1 MQKTL
6 LLLLFLVLSQ
16 LLTAQEKALTT
27 EEVVFPPTEMLNSN
41 FSSYRVVR
49 LNTQQIY
56 DQVQVQGERALLR
69 IVLGTDPLR
78 SFLLQKH
85 DLRSASYQGRIA
97 GSAGIALAPARE
109 IGTYRGRMSGQAD
122 GKLSLTIEPD
132 FFFGLWTE
140 GEETWF
146 IEPLYR
152 LEPTAPQDLYLL
164 YRERDMKSRDN
175 YCGLSLTQQH
185 TEELSHKPAAGTE
198 KAGNCLVVEVGLAAD
213 NSMRVAF
220 GGVAQVTNFMFG
232 VLNNVQTNYDNEFA
246 DEIQFEVVTTFISD
260 CATCDPWTSSTD
272 AGTFLESFTNWGNS
286 NGFGTSSF
294 DVASVW
300 TNRDFAGST
309 IGIAWLSGVCSQFR
323 YNALQN
329 FSSNAAFLRVVQAH
343 EYGHNFSATHDP
355 DGSNTIMAPSVTMSN
370 TWSTATR
377 NQINNFVEDNYAPF
391 GCLAFCAPPEPPVAA
406 IIAPVTEVCADSY
419 VAFYDNSTNGP
430 AIWNWSF
437 PGGDPSTSNEQH
449 PTVFYASPGQ
459 YPVSLTVQNAIG
471 SDATTLNSDIIVSDN
486 SRKYLMVETFEQT
499 SGWAISNPDNGI
511 GWTIFDVGGN
521 NGNRAMYVNNFS
533 YQNGSGQIDAL
544 VSPPI
549 DLAANQDV
557 ILEFEYAYR
566 RYNSSLN
573 DRLVV
578 RLSTNGGASYP
589 YILFNGQENGSGNF
603 ATGSDLQ
610 SAFFPQTAN
619 DWCFTGPACISLSL
633 SEFAGQPNVRIRIEN
648 VSGYGNNMYVD
659 NIRLSAACQP
669 LLPPVPQFTASPTN
683 GCAPL
688 TVSFSNQS
696 EGANS
701 FEWYFPGGNP
711 DFSTEAEPTVTYDA
725 PGSYSVSLVAIN
737 AAGAETLTQNSLINV
752 QTVPQTAFT
761 TQVNGLS
768 VSFQNA
774 SSNAQSY
781 LWNFGDG
788 NTSVESNPAYTYSEA
803 GSYVV
808 RLTAFNECGSQSVE
822 QTIVVFMPVVASFT
836 ADTTSGCAPL
846 GVTFADQSSG
856 NIISWQ
862 WLFPG
867 ASPDTSSQQNP
878 SVTYPQAGT
887 YSVTLI
893 AASAFAAD
901 TFTRSGYIS
910 VGGAPDAAFSINY
923 TPGSLS
929 ATFTSS
935 SVQADSLLWDFG
947 DGNTFATDSSTTMH
961 TYSAA
966 GLYTVQLIAI
976 NACGA
981 DTLQQQLQVILP
993 PQAAAQ
999 LSTSSGCSPLSVTY
1013 TASPTGEAY
1022 SYAWEFPG
1030 GEPGSSSDS
1039 VVTVVYNQP
1048 GTYGFSLMV
1057 SNIAGSDTLTVIDS
1071 IQAGTGPQADFSLQY
1086 QPGSL
1091 LLATNNTSVGASTY
1105 LWSFGDGNSSTE
1117 ANPTHT
1123 YTEAGNYTLRL
1134 IATNDCGSDTTTQT
1148 LTVILPPVAG
1158 LTTNVSSGCA
1168 PLTVNYEA
1176 APVGEGYSYQ
1186 WFFPGGSPVTAE
1198 EANAAVTY
1206 ELPGS
1211 YEVTLIVSN
1220 VAGSD
1225 TLQLSSA
1232 VTATPPPTANF
1243 SAAADGAEVQTTNT
1257 SVGATEY
1264 LWLWGDGQT
1273 DSSAAP
1279 QHSYQA
1285 AGEYTITLIASN
1297 ACGSDTSSALI
1308 VIAGNAPTV
1317 NFSRQPG
1324 AGCAPLSVQFNNLSS
1339 DAISY
1344 QWSFPGGS
1352 PASSTEANPIV
1363 VYTQP
1368 GIYDVVLTATN
1379 IFGSSA
1385 INQSGS
1391 IVVNGPPTASF
1402 DTEASLT
1409 TISFQNNSQGGSQ
1422 YSWQFGDG
1430 SSTTTANPVH
1440 TYPGAGTFSVLLVAS
1455 NTCGTDSLLREIIIE
1470 GQSPTVQFTADI
1482 QEGCAPLQVQFNDT
1496 STDNP
1501 TAWEWSFPGGSPAT
1515 SNLQNPVVSYASP
1528 GLYPVELTATNVFGT
1543 QQAVVSDYIRIIAPP
1558 QIFDYAIEKD
1568 LPNEWA
1574 DLSYTFTA
1582 LSSGDNLQH
1591 IWIISDA
1598 AGEQD
1603 TLTGNPVSYTFP
1615 SEGDWHIQLIL
1626 ENSCGEAIS
1635 ETSLQ
1640 IIFPAVNS
1648 PDWLRSLLVFPN
1660 PATDILRL
1668 QATGWEG
1675 SGLIPAALFDARGRR
1690 LQRHEIPTNPG
1701 EWNYT
1706 LPLENLPSGIY
1717 LLTFFHEGSTGQLK
1731 IIKQ

>member
-6 LLLLFLVLSQ
+6 LLLLFFS
-16 LLTAQEKALTT
+16 LTQFLPAQEKALTT
-27 EEVVFPPTEMLNSN
+27 EEVTFSPTEMLTTN

-56 DQVQVQGERALLR
+56 DQVQLQGERALLR
-69 IVLGTDPLR
+69 VALGADPIR

-85 DLRSASYQGRIA
+85 DLRAAGYQSRIA
-97 GSAGIALAPARE
+97 TSSGIVQAPARE
-109 IGTYRGRMSGQAD
+109 IGTYRGRLSGQAG

-152 LEPTAPQDLYLL
+152 LEPTAPRDLYLL
-164 YRERDMKSRDN
+164 YRERDMKTRDN
-175 YCGLSLTQQH
+175 YCGLSLTHQH
-185 TEELSHKPAAGTE
+185 AEELPHKPADTE

-260 CATCDPWTSSTD
+260 CPSCDPWTSSND

-309 IGIAWLSGVCSQFR
+309 IGIAWLSGVCSQYR

-377 NQINNFVEDNYAPF
+377 NQINNFVEDNSAPF
-391 GCLAFCAPPEPPVAA
+391 GCLAFCAPPEPPTAA
-406 IIAPVTEVCADSY
+406 IIAPVTEICPGSY
-419 VAFYDNSTNGP
+419 VSFFDNSTNEP

-459 YPVSLTVQNAIG
+459 YPVSLSVQNAIG
-471 SDATTLNSDIIVSDN
+471 SDATTLSTDIIVSDN
-486 SRKYLMVETFEQT
+486 ARKYLMVETFEQT

-521 NGNRAMYVNNFS
+521 NGNRAMYVNNFG
-533 YQNGSGQIDAL
+533 YQNGSGQVDAL

-549 DLAANQDV
+549 DLAVNQDV
-557 ILEFEYAYR
+557 TLEFEYAYR

-633 SEFAGQPNVRIRIEN
+633 NEFAGQPNVRIRIEN

-659 NIRLSAACQP
+659 NLRLSAACQP
-669 LLPPVPQFTASPTN
+669 LLPPVPQFTASPTS

-696 EGANS
+696 EGATS
-701 FEWYFPGGNP
+701 FEWYFSGGNP
-711 DFSTEAEPTVTYDA
+711 DFSTEAEPTVTYET

-737 AAGAETLTQNSLINV
+737 AAGAETLTQNGLITV

-768 VSFQNA
+768 VTFQNA
-774 SSNAQSY
+774 STNAQSY

-788 NTSVESNPAYTYSEA
+788 NTSIESSPVYTYSQA
-803 GSYVV
+803 GNYVV
-808 RLTAFNECGSQSVE
+808 RLTAFNECGSQFVE
-822 QTIVVFMPVVASFT
+822 QTIVVFIPVNASFT
-836 ADTTSGCAPL
+836 ADTTAGCAPL
-846 GVTFADQSSG
+846 TVAFSDQSSG
-856 NIISWQ
+856 NVISWQ

-867 ASPDTSSQQNP
+867 ATPDTSSQQNP
-878 SVTYPQAGT
+878 SVTYAQAGI
-887 YSVTLI
+887 YPVTLI
-893 AASAFAAD
+893 AASAFTAD
-901 TFTRSGYIS
+901 TLIRSGYIN
-910 VGGAPDAAFSINY
+910 VGGAPEAAFSVNY
-923 TPGSLS
+923 SPGSL
-929 ATFTSS
+929 AAAFNSS
-935 SVQADSLLWDFG
+935 SLRADSLFWDFG
-947 DGNTFATDSSTTMH
+947 DGTTLATDSSLTVH

-966 GLYTVQLIAI
+966 GDYTVQLIAT

-981 DTLQQQLQVILP
+981 DTVQQSLQIILP

-999 LSTSSGCSPLSVTY
+999 FSTSSGCAPLSVTY
-1013 TASPTGEAY
+1013 TASPAGEAY
-1022 SYAWEFPG
+1022 TYAWEFPG
-1030 GEPGSSSDS
+1030 GEPASSSDS
-1039 VVTVVYNQP
+1039 VVTVVYSQP
-1048 GTYGFSLMV
+1048 GSYGFTLIV
-1057 SNIAGSDTLTVIDS
+1057 SNIAGSDTLTVVDS
-1071 IQAGTGPQADFSLQY
+1071 IRAGTGPQAGFNLQY

-1091 LLATNNTSVGASTY
+1091 LLTTENTSVGASSY
-1105 LWSFGDGNSSTE
+1105 LWTFGDGNSST
-1117 ANPTHT
+1117 AASPVHT
-1123 YTEAGNYTLRL
+1123 YAEAGSYTLTL
-1134 IATNDCGSDTTTQT
+1134 IAANDCGSDTTTQT

-1158 LTTNVSSGCA
+1158 LTTTVSSGCA
-1168 PLTVNYEA
+1168 PLSVTYQA

-1186 WFFPGGSPVTAE
+1186 WLFPGGSPGTAT
-1198 EANAAVTY
+1198 EASATVTY
-1206 ELPGS
+1206 ELAGS
-1211 YEVTLIVSN
+1211 YAATLIVSN

-1225 TLQLSSA
+1225 TLQLSA
-1232 VTATPPPTANF
+1232 VVTVTPPPTADF
-1243 SAAADGAEVQTTNT
+1243 SAAASGAEVQLTNN

-1264 LWLWGDGQT
+1264 LWLWGDGQSGSGT
-1273 DSSAAP
+1273 AP
-1279 QHSYQA
+1279 QYSYQA

-1297 ACGSDTSSALI
+1297 ACGSDTSSALVLI
-1308 VIAGNAPTV
+1308 TGSAPTV

-1324 AGCAPLSVQFNNLSS
+1324 TGCAPLSVQFSNLSS
-1339 DAISY
+1339 GATSY
-1344 QWSFPGGS
+1344 QWSFPGGI
-1352 PASSTEANPIV
+1352 PATSTEANPLV

-1368 GIYDVVLTATN
+1368 GTYDVILTAAN

-1391 IVVNGPPTASF
+1391 IVVNGPPTAAF
-1402 DTEASLT
+1402 DTEVNLT
-1409 TISFQNNSQGGSQ
+1409 TISFQNNSEGASQ
-1422 YSWQFGDG
+1422 FSWHFGDG
-1430 SSTTTANPVH
+1430 STTTAANPSH
-1440 TYPGAGTFSVLLVAS
+1440 TYPGAGTFDVLLIAS
-1455 NTCGTDSLLREIIIE
+1455 NDCGSDSLLRQIVIE
-1470 GQSPTVQFTADI
+1470 GQIPTAQFTANI
-1482 QEGCAPLQVQFNDT
+1482 TEGCAPLVVQFSDT
-1496 STDNP
+1496 STGDP
-1501 TAWEWSFPGGSPAT
+1501 TTWSWSFPGGNPAT
-1515 SNLQNPVVSYASP
+1515 SNLPNPVVSYPSP
-1528 GLYPVELTATNVFGT
+1528 GLYPVSLTVANVFGT
-1543 QQAVVSDYIRIIAPP
+1543 QQVETNDYIRIIAPP
-1558 QIFDYAIEKD
+1558 QILDYAIEKD
-1568 LPNEWA
+1568 LPNEWS

-1582 LSSGDNLQH
+1582 LSSGDNLLYT
-1591 IWIISDA
+1591 WIIRNS

-1603 TLTGNPVSYTFP
+1603 TLTGNPASYTFP

-1626 ENSCGEAIS
+1626 TNNCGEDVS
-1635 ETSLQ
+1635 ETAFQ
-1640 IIFPAVNS
+1640 IIFPAVDS
-1648 PDWLRSLLVFPN
+1648 PDWLQSLLVSPN
-1660 PATDILRL
+1660 PTTGLLRL

-1675 SGLIPAALFDARGRR
+1675 RGSIPTKLFDASGRL
-1690 LQRHEIPTNPG
+1690 LQQYEIPASPG
-1701 EWNYT
+1701 NWNHT
-1706 LPLENLPSGIY
+1706 LSLENLPAGVY
-1717 LLTFFHEGSTGQLK
+1717 LLTFFHEGSIGQVK

>member
-6 LLLLFLVLSQ
+6 LLLLFFLLAQ
-16 LLTAQEKALTT
+16 LLPAQEKALTT
-27 EEVVFPPTEMLNSN
+27 EEIVYPPTEMLTTN

-56 DQVQVQGERALLR
+56 DQVQVQGAHASLR
-69 IVLGTDPLR
+69 IGLGTDPVR

-85 DLRSASYQGRIA
+85 DLRAPGYQGRIA
-97 GSAGIALAPARE
+97 TSSGIIQAAARE
-109 IGTYRGRMSGQAD
+109 IGTYRGRMSGQAS

-152 LEPTAPQDLYLL
+152 LEPSAPQDLYLL
-164 YRERDMKSRDN
+164 YRERDMKTRDN
-175 YCGLSLTQQH
+175 YCGLSLTHQH
-185 TEELSHKPAAGTE
+185 AEELPHKPGDME

-220 GGVAQVTNFMFG
+220 GGVSQVTNFMFG

-260 CATCDPWTSSTD
+260 CASCDPWTSSND

-286 NGFGTSSF
+286 NGFGTSAF

-355 DGSNTIMAPSVTMSN
+355 DGSNTIMAPSVTTSN
-370 TWSTATR
+370 NWSTATR

-391 GCLAFCAPPEPPVAA
+391 GCLAFCAAPEPPTAD
-406 IIAPVTEVCADSY
+406 ILAPVTEICPDSY

-430 AIWNWSF
+430 AIWSWSF
-437 PGGDPSTSNEQH
+437 PGGDPATSNEQH

-511 GWTIFDVGGN
+511 GWTIVDVGGN
-521 NGNRAMYVNNFS
+521 NGNRAMYVNNFG

-557 ILEFEYAYR
+557 ILAFEYAYR

-619 DWCFTGPACISLSL
+619 DWCFTGPACVSLSL
-633 SEFAGQPNVRIRIEN
+633 NEFAGQPNVRIRIEN

-669 LLPPVPQFTASPTN
+669 LLPPVPQFTASPAS
-683 GCAPL
+683 GCSPL

-696 EGANS
+696 EGATS
-701 FEWYFPGGNP
+701 YEWYFPGGNP
-711 DFSTEAEPTVTYDA
+711 DFSTEPEPTVTYDT

-737 AAGAETLTQNSLINV
+737 AAGAETLTQNGLISV
-752 QTVPQTAFT
+752 QTVPQAAFT
-761 TQVNGLS
+761 TQVDGL
-768 VSFQNA
+768 VATFQNA
-774 SSNAQSY
+774 SVNAQSY

-788 NTSVESNPAYTYSEA
+788 NSSIESSPVYTYSQA

-808 RLTAFNECGSQSVE
+808 RLTAFNECGSQFVE
-822 QTIVVFMPVVASFT
+822 QTIVVFIPVNASFT
-836 ADTTSGCAPL
+836 ADTTAGCAPL
-846 GVTFADQSSG
+846 TVTFSDQSTG
-856 NIISWQ
+856 NVISWQ
-862 WLFPG
+862 WLLPG
-867 ASPDTSSQQNP
+867 ATPDTSSQQNP
-878 SVTYPQAGT
+878 SVTYAQAGV
-887 YSVTLI
+887 YPVTLI
-893 AASAFAAD
+893 ATSAFAAD

-910 VGGAPDAAFSINY
+910 VGGRPEAAFSINY
-923 TPGSLS
+923 SPGSLS
-929 ATFTSS
+929 ATFSS
-935 SVQADSLLWDFG
+935 SSLRADSLFWDFG
-947 DGNTFATDSSTTMH
+947 DGNGLATDSILTSH
-961 TYSAA
+961 SYLAA
-966 GLYTVQLIAI
+966 GDYTVQLIAT

-981 DTLQQQLQVILP
+981 DTTQQQLQIILP

-999 LSTSSGCSPLSVTY
+999 YSTNRGCVPLSVTY
-1013 TASPTGEAY
+1013 TASPTGEQY
-1022 SYAWEFPG
+1022 SYIWQFPG
-1030 GEPGSSSDS
+1030 GEPATSSDS
-1039 VVTVVYNQP
+1039 VVTVVYSQP
-1048 GTYGFSLMV
+1048 GSYGFNLIV
-1057 SNIAGSDTLTVIDS
+1057 SNIAGSDTLTVVDS
-1071 IQAGTGPQADFSLQY
+1071 IEVGTGPQAGFNLQY
-1086 QPGSL
+1086 QAGSL
-1091 LLATNNTSVGASTY
+1091 ELTTDNTSVGASSF
-1105 LWSFGDGNSSTE
+1105 LWSFGDGNSST
-1117 ANPTHT
+1117 AASPGHT
-1123 YTEAGNYTLRL
+1123 YAEAGSYIITL
-1134 IATNDCGSDTTTQT
+1134 IASNDCGSDTLTQT
-1148 LTVILPPVAG
+1148 LAVILPPIAS
-1158 LTTNVSSGCA
+1158 LTTTVSSGCA
-1168 PLTVNYEA
+1168 PLSVTYEA
-1176 APVGEGYSYQ
+1176 APVGEGYSYAWQ
-1186 WFFPGGSPVTAE
+1186 FPGGTPSVAT
-1198 EANAAVTY
+1198 EASTTVTY
-1206 ELPGS
+1206 ELAGS
-1211 YEVTLIVSN
+1211 YDVMLIVSN
-1220 VAGSD
+1220 IAGSD
-1225 TLQLSSA
+1225 TLQLTSV
-1232 VTATPPPTANF
+1232 VTVTPPPTADF
-1243 SAAADGAEVQTTNT
+1243 SATANGADVQLTNNT
-1257 SVGATEY
+1257 VGATEY

-1273 DSSAAP
+1273 DNGAEP

-1285 AGEYTITLIASN
+1285 AGEYTITLIATN
-1297 ACGSDTSSALI
+1297 DCGSDTSSTLVAI
-1308 VIAGNAPTV
+1308 TGSAPTV

-1339 DAISY
+1339 GAISY
-1344 QWSFPGGS
+1344 LWSFPGGT
-1352 PASSTEANPIV
+1352 PATSTEANPIV
-1363 VYTQP
+1363 IYTQP
-1368 GIYDVVLTATN
+1368 GTYDVILTAVN

-1391 IVVNGPPTASF
+1391 IVVNGPPTAAF
-1402 DTEASLT
+1402 DAAANLT
-1409 TISFQNNSQGGSQ
+1409 TISFQNNSQGASQ

-1430 SSTTTANPVH
+1430 SSSTASNPSH
-1440 TYPGAGTFSVLLVAS
+1440 TYPAAGTFSVLLVAS
-1455 NTCGTDSLLREIIIE
+1455 NDCGVDSLLQEVVIE
-1470 GQSPTVQFTADI
+1470 GEAPTVQFTADFR
-1482 QEGCAPLQVQFNDT
+1482 EGCAPLVVQFSDT
-1496 STDNP
+1496 STEAP
-1501 TAWEWSFPGGSPAT
+1501 TSWSWSFPGGNPAT
-1515 SNLQNPVVSYASP
+1515 SNLQNPVVTYPTP
-1528 GLYPVELTATNVFGT
+1528 GLYPVELTAANVFGA
-1543 QQAVVSDYIRIIAPP
+1543 QQVINSDYIHIITPP
-1558 QIFDYAIEKD
+1558 EILDYSIDKD
-1568 LPNEWA
+1568 LPNEWT

-1582 LSSGDNLQH
+1582 LTNGDNLAYT
-1591 IWIISDA
+1591 WIISDN
-1598 AGEQD
+1598 AGGQD
-1603 TLTGNPVSYTFP
+1603 SLTGNPVNYTFP
-1615 SEGDWHIQLIL
+1615 AEGDWHIRLIL
-1626 ENSCGEAIS
+1626 QNSCGEALS
-1635 ETSLQ
+1635 ETSFQ
-1640 IIFPAVNS
+1640 IIFPAVSS
-1648 PDWLRSLLVFPN
+1648 PEWLKSLLVFPN
-1660 PATDILRL
+1660 PTSDILRL
-1668 QATGWEG
+1668 QATGWDG
-1675 SGLIPAALFDARGRR
+1675 NGPIPAALFDARGRH
-1690 LQRHEIPTNPG
+1690 LQRYEIPTSTG
-1701 EWNYT
+1701 EWNHT
-1706 LPLENLPSGIY
+1706 ISLESLPTGIY
-1717 LLTFFHEGSTGQLK
+1717 LLTLFNEGSIGQVK

>member
-6 LLLLFLVLSQ
+6 LLLLFFSVAQ

-27 EEVVFPPTEMLNSN
+27 EEVIFPPTEMLTTN

-56 DQVQVQGERALLR
+56 DQVQLQGERALLR
-69 IVLGTDPLR
+69 IAMGADPLR

-85 DLRSASYQGRIA
+85 DLRSAGYQGRIA
-97 GSAGIALAPARE
+97 TSSGIVQAPARD
-109 IGTYRGRMSGQAD
+109 IGTYRGRLGGEAN

-140 GEETWF
+140 GGETWF

-152 LEPTAPQDLYLL
+152 LEPTASQDLYLL

-175 YCGLSLTQQH
+175 YCGLSLTHQH
-185 TEELSHKPAAGTE
+185 AEELPHKPVDAE

-272 AGTFLESFTNWGNS
+272 AGTFLESFTNWGNG

-309 IGIAWLSGVCSQFR
+309 IGIAWLSGVCSQYR

-419 VAFYDNSTNGP
+419 VAFYDNSTNEP

-437 PGGDPSTSNEQH
+437 PGGDPATSNEQH

-471 SDATTLNSDIIVSDN
+471 SDVTSLSTDIIVSDN

-521 NGNRAMYVNNFS
+521 NGNRAMYVNNFG

-549 DLAANQDV
+549 DLSVNQDV
-557 ILEFEYAYR
+557 MLEFEYAYR

-619 DWCFTGPACISLSL
+619 DWCFTGPACVSLSL

-659 NIRLSAACQP
+659 NLRLSAACQP

-683 GCAPL
+683 GCTPL
-688 TVSFSNQS
+688 TVAFSNQS
-696 EGANS
+696 EGATS

-737 AAGAETLTQNSLINV
+737 AAGAETLTQNGLINV
-752 QTVPQTAFT
+752 QTVPQAAFT
-761 TQVNGLS
+761 TQVSGLS
-768 VSFQNA
+768 VTFQNA
-774 SSNAQSY
+774 STNAQSY

-788 NTSVESNPAYTYSEA
+788 NTSIESNPVHTYSQA

-808 RLTAFNECGSQSVE
+808 RLTAFNECGSQLTE
-822 QTIVVFMPVVASFT
+822 QTIVAFMPVIASFT
-836 ADTTSGCAPL
+836 ADTTAGCTPL
-846 GVTFADQSSG
+846 TVTFADQSSG
-856 NIISWQ
+856 NVISWQ
-862 WLFPG
+862 WLMPG
-867 ASPDTSSQQNP
+867 ATPDTSSQQNP
-878 SVTYPQAGT
+878 SVTYAQAGT
-887 YSVTLI
+887 YPVTLI

-901 TFTRSGYIS
+901 TFTRSAYILA
-910 VGGAPDAAFSINY
+910 GGAPDAAFSVNY
-923 TPGSLS
+923 TPGSLT
-929 ATFTSS
+929 AAFSS
-935 SVQADSLLWDFG
+935 SSLRADSLLWDFG
-947 DGNTFATDSSTTMH
+947 DGNTLLTDSSLVTH

-966 GLYTVQLIAI
+966 GLYTVQLIAT

-981 DTLQQQLQVILP
+981 DTVQQQLEIILP

-999 LSTSSGCSPLSVTY
+999 LSASSGCTPLSVTY
-1013 TASPTGEAY
+1013 TASPTGETY
-1022 SYAWEFPG
+1022 SYAWVFPG
-1030 GEPGSSSDS
+1030 GEPASSSDS

-1048 GTYGFSLMV
+1048 GIYGFSLIV
-1057 SNIAGSDTLTVIDS
+1057 SNIAGSDTLTVVDS
-1071 IQAGTGPQADFSLQY
+1071 IQAGTGPQAGFNLQY

-1091 LLATNNTSVGASTY
+1091 QFTTGNTSVGASSYT
-1105 LWSFGDGNSSTE
+1105 WHFGDGNSSTE
-1117 ANPTHT
+1117 VSPAHT
-1123 YTEAGNYTLRL
+1123 YAEAGSYTLML
-1134 IATNDCGSDTTTQT
+1134 IATNSCGSDTVTQT
-1148 LTVILPPVAG
+1148 LTVILPPVAS
-1158 LTTNVSSGCA
+1158 LTTSVSSGCA
-1168 PLTVNYEA
+1168 PLSVNYQA
-1176 APVGEGYSYQ
+1176 APLGEGYSYQ
-1186 WFFPGGSPVTAE
+1186 WLFPGGSPASAQ
-1198 EANAAVTY
+1198 EASATVTY
-1206 ELPGS
+1206 EMVGS
-1211 YEVTLIVSN
+1211 YEATLIVSN
-1220 VAGSD
+1220 LAGSD
-1225 TLQLSSA
+1225 TLQLSSV
-1232 VTATPPPTANF
+1232 VTVIPPPTASF
-1243 SAAADGAEVQTTNT
+1243 SASTDGALVQLTNN

-1264 LWLWGDGQT
+1264 LWQWGDGQT
-1273 DSSAAP
+1273 DSGAAP
-1279 QHSYQA
+1279 QYSYQA

-1297 ACGSDTSSALI
+1297 ACGSDTSSALV
-1308 VIAGNAPTV
+1308 VIEGSAPTV

-1324 AGCAPLSVQFNNLSS
+1324 TGCAPLTVQFNNLSGG
-1339 DAISY
+1339 ATSY
-1344 QWSFPGGS
+1344 LWSFPGGT
-1352 PASSTEANPIV
+1352 PASSTEANPVV
-1363 VYTQP
+1363 VYTQA
-1368 GIYDVVLTATN
+1368 GTYDVILTATN

-1391 IVVNGPPTASF
+1391 ITVNGPPTAAF
-1402 DTEASLT
+1402 TTEANLT
-1409 TISFQNNSQGGSQ
+1409 TISFQNNSQGASQ

-1430 SSTTTANPVH
+1430 SSTTDANPSH
-1440 TYPGAGTFSVLLVAS
+1440 TFPGAGTFNVLLVAGNS
-1455 NTCGTDSLLREIIIE
+1455 CGIDSLLRQIVIE
-1470 GQSPTVQFTADI
+1470 GQAPTAQFTADTR
-1482 QEGCAPLQVQFNDT
+1482 EGCAPLLVQFNDT
-1496 STDNP
+1496 STGAP
-1501 TAWEWSFPGGSPAT
+1501 TAWSWSFPGGSPAT

-1528 GLYPVELTATNVFGT
+1528 GVYPVELTATNVFGA
-1543 QQAVVSDYIRIIAPP
+1543 QQVVSSDYIHIIAPP
-1558 QIFDYAIEKD
+1558 AILDYSIEKD
-1568 LPNEWA
+1568 LPNEWT

-1582 LSSGDNLQH
+1582 LSSGDNLVYT
-1591 IWIISDA
+1591 WIIGDG

-1615 SEGDWHIQLIL
+1615 SEGEWHIRLIL
-1626 ENSCGEAIS
+1626 TNNCGEAIS
-1635 ETSLQ
+1635 ETAFP

-1648 PDWLRSLLVFPN
+1648 PGWLRNLQVFPN
-1660 PATDILRL
+1660 PTTGMLRL

-1675 SGLIPAALFDARGRR
+1675 SEPIPATLFDARGRL
-1690 LQRHEIPTNPG
+1690 LQRHEISTSPG
-1701 EWNYT
+1701 TWNH
-1706 LPLENLPSGIY
+1706 LLSLENLPSGIY
-1717 LLTFFHEGSTGQLK
+1717 LLTFVHEGSLGQLK